1 MRRSKAQIPAVVITL
16 AVALM
21 AAACLSGCAQVRG
34 LWPWHAKAPPA
45 PTPVHELNVVVPA
58 DEAVP
63 IVLQYWE
70 RNTLVVDLRD
80 VPSRGQ
86 VMLQRRDGQVW
97 PVRIAFRAT
106 PGRFET
112 LEVRGAERAV
122 YPIAAD
128 RSAPVTVDLPPSAY
142 AATTTGLALSWG
154 PASAY

>member
-1 MRRSKAQIPAVVITL
+1 MRRSKARFPAVIAL
-16 AVALM
+16 AAALAAVAG
-21 AAACLSGCAQVRG
+21 LSGCAQVRG
-34 LWPWHAKAPPA
+34 LWPWHAKAAPA

-58 DEAVP
+58 DGGVP

-86 VMLQRRDGQVW
+86 VVLQRREGQTW
-97 PVRIAFRAT
+97 PVRISFRAT

-112 LEVRGAERAV
+112 LEVRGAERALF
-122 YPIAAD
+122 PIAAD
-128 RSAPVTVDLPPSAY
+128 RAAPVTVDLEPSAY
-142 AATTTGLALSWG
+142 SATTPALDVSWG